1 MLSPIY
7 SLHKVPTAQ
16 RADNALLYEYEV
28 RYLPA
33 DAVRQ
38 DSHCL
43 KLAQDIYEEHVR
55 KPHENKKE
63 AWEHR
68 AHAQSALGTQPIL
81 VRPVHTIDHLRLD
94 DLEIDEISPLN
105 RTKQQ
110 RETLEDLYYQRTRLP
125 SLSALGEFRRALAIS
140 QRHYPM
146 EVDRKKEQ
154 LMVAGTRA
162 TSAQLRASRAAGSS
176 RVTKT
181 ALNIERQTTGQR
193 VGSSR
198 QSTVRPKQT
207 SRRSTLLTSAPP
219 STATGGTRS
228 GLSTAL
234 TTSTLDLRLSGGEVT
249 DTFLTEPPPRRAET
263 ATDRVSFSGAHTAP
277 LLSTIRGVNH
287 MDDKPEIPCIR
298 SIFFT
303 PTGVDGLRLS
313 VYDPQC
319 ISSSYGVGVP
329 SSSTLSQP
337 KPGSGLASEA
347 TSMSTRAPT
356 LGSDEMRQQ
365 LMDLFSSARE
375 PHTESESRP
384 HSRTLRDV
392 DGVSRSVSLNDRA
405 TSRSTRPTKTAAR
418 NTVTLTKA
426 IREARGRDVIR
437 KTPIHVSGRSFR
449 PGPSSMTSSKQS
461 SEPEYLVEQNY
472 TSLLD
477 DMDPTSIEL
486 GVLHAIPCR
495 SWKRGSERNLR
506 TSLVATDSNTT
517 PTGI

>member
-16 RADNALLYEYEV
+16 KADNALLYEYEV

-55 KPHENKKE
+55 KPHEVKKE

-68 AHAQSALGTQPIL
+68 AQAQTALGAQPIL
-81 VRPVHTIDHLRLD
+81 IRPVHTAEHLQLD
-94 DLEIDEISPLN
+94 DLEVDEISPLN

-140 QRHYPM
+140 QHRYPIDI
-146 EVDRKKEQ
+146 DRKKEQ

-162 TSAQLRASRAAGSS
+162 TSAQLRASRTATSS
-176 RVTKT
+176 RVTDSKLT
-181 ALNIERQTTGQR
+181 VKGQNNGQR
-193 VGSSR
+193 VGSSKKP
-198 QSTVRPKQT
+198 TTRPKQT
-207 SRRSTLLTSAPP
+207 NRRSTLLTSAPP
-219 STATGGTRS
+219 STATGTTRS
-228 GLSTAL
+228 GLSAAL
-234 TTSTLDLRLSGGEVT
+234 TTSTLDLRLSGCEVV

-263 ATDRVSFSGAHTAP
+263 ATDRVSSSGAHMAP
-277 LLSTIRGVNH
+277 LLSTMRADSRA
-287 MDDKPEIPCIR
+287 DDKLEIPCIR
-298 SIFFT
+298 STFFT
-303 PTGVDGLRLS
+303 STGVDGLRLS

-319 ISSSYGVGVP
+319 ISSSYGVGIP
-329 SSSTLSQP
+329 SSSTLSHA
-337 KPGSGLASEA
+337 KSGMGLASEA
-347 TSMSTRAPT
+347 NSSTRAPT

-365 LMDLFSSARE
+365 LMDLFSSSRE
-375 PHTESESRP
+375 PCTESESRSQ
-384 HSRTLRDV
+384 SRTLRGA
-392 DGVSRSVSLNDRA
+392 DGVSRSTSLQDRA
-405 TSRSTRPTKTAAR
+405 TSESTRLTRAAAR

-426 IREARGRDVIR
+426 IREARGREVVR

-449 PGPSSMTSSKQS
+449 PGPSSNPSKQP
-461 SEPEYLVEQNY
+461 SEPECFVEHNI

-477 DMDPTSIEL
+477 DMDPTSVEL
-486 GVLHAIPCR
+486 GTLHAIPCR

-506 TSLVATDSNTT
+506 TSLVATDSNAA